1 MDIYPSTNAYN
12 IFTKSNL
19 YGSQKCSHSVLSII
33 YTHAF
38 RCVVKM
44 TFNAFFSRL
53 FTFHTFLS
61 FRFLPRISITFNI
74 LFAWMF
80 DKYFPFRCV
89 VSNPVFSFRML
100 LVRFYFC
107 HFTHSFALFL
117 CFFEKKTFLTWYHI
131 ASIIFLMHCVIF
143 FYTFPNKLY
152 WKLNYY
158 V

>member
-1 MDIYPSTNAYN
+1 MDIYPSTNAYT

-143 FYTFPNKLY
+143 FTLFPI
-152 WKLNYY
+152 NYIEN
-158 V
+158 